1 MRLDDWT
8 GRAELAYTQVRMEG
22 GMNVQQTVQCSLC
35 RRHCLV
41 GPGEVGFCRTRRN
54 VQGQM
59 QSLVFGRLAAVESR
73 PIEIKPFFHFHPG
86 STALTYCSYSCNLRC
101 RWCQNWHLSRIDPAR
116 TEASYVSPEDLVQMA
131 LDAGDQ
137 GLCCSFTEP
146 TLLHEYNLAAF
157 PRAKADGLYTCYVS
171 NGYMTVETLQALR
184 DAGLDAIK
192 IDVKGDAEVYREYC
206 EAPHGEVV
214 WHTASAARQMG
225 LHVEIVNLVV
235 TGVNDS
241 DAALRNLIERHLD
254 AVGAETPLHF
264 TRYHPAH
271 EMHAPPTLMGTLE
284 RAYHWARQAGVAY
297 AYLGNVRG
305 HPAEN
310 TYCPSCGQLL
320 IERLGYRVRRVL
332 LAPSGQCPACGRRI
346 PVIG

>member
-1 MRLDDWT
+1 MSAD
-8 GRAELAYTQVRMEG
+8 
-22 GMNVQQTVQCSLC
+22 QTVHCSLC

-41 GPGEVGFCRTRRN
+41 RPGEVGFCRTRRN
-54 VQGQM
+54 VRGHM
-59 QSLVFGRLAAVESR
+59 QSLVFGRLAALESR
-73 PIEIKPFFHFHPG
+73 PIEIKPLFHFHPG

-101 RWCQNWHLSRIDPAR
+101 RWCQNWHLSRTDPGQV
-116 TEASYVSPEDLVQMA
+116 EAPYVSPEGLVDMA

-157 PRAKADGLYTCYVS
+157 ALAKAAGLYTCYVS

-206 EAPHGEVV
+206 DAPHGETV
-214 WHTASAARQMG
+214 WQTASAAKQMG

-241 DAALRNLIERHLD
+241 EAALRGLIERHLA

-271 EMHAPPTLMGTLE
+271 EMRAPPTPIATLQK
-284 RAYHWARQAGVAY
+284 AHQWARQAGVAY
-297 AYLGNVRG
+297 PYLGNVHG
-305 HPAEN
+305 HPALN

-320 IERLGYRVRRVL
+320 IERLAYRVRRVWL
-332 LAPSGQCPACGRRI
+332 TPSGQCPACERHI
-346 PVIG
+346 PVIR

>member
-1 MRLDDWT
+1 MD
-8 GRAELAYTQVRMEG
+8 
-22 GMNVQQTVQCSLC
+22 VQQTVECSLC
-35 RRHCLV
+35 RRHCV
-41 GPGEVGFCRTRRN
+41 TRPGQVGFCRTRRN
-54 VQGQM
+54 VQGQI
-59 QSLVFGRLAAVESR
+59 QSLVFGQLAALESR

-101 RWCQNWHLSRIDPAR
+101 RWCQNWHLSRTDPSRA
-116 TEASYVSPEDLVQMA
+116 EAPYVPPEDLVRMA
-131 LDAGDQ
+131 LGAGDR

-157 PRAKADGLYTCYVS
+157 PLAKAAGLYTCYVS
-171 NGYMTVETLQALR
+171 NGYMTVETLRALR

-192 IDVKGDAEVYREYC
+192 IDVKGNSEVYREYC
-206 EAPHGEVV
+206 EAPQGDVV

-241 DAALRNLIERHLD
+241 ENVLRDLIERHLD

-271 EMHAPPTLMGTLE
+271 EMRAPPTPIATLQQ
-284 RAYHWARQAGVAY
+284 AHQWARQSGVAY
-297 AYLGNVRG
+297 AYLGNVHG

-310 TYCPSCGQLL
+310 TYCHSCGQLL
-320 IERLGYRVRRVL
+320 IERMGYRVRHMWL
-332 LAPSGQCPACGRRI
+332 TTSGQCPACGQRI
-346 PVIG
+346 PVIR